1 MGSPRKIPLG
11 VAVLVLIVGVGA
23 TAFLSSSTGTAG
35 LQLETIG
42 PPHDAGQWAEDA
54 LADPVSATV
63 NVTIAADSYYY
74 TYGLC
79 SANLGL
85 YGNFDVN
92 GEMEVKFFICDRANF
107 DLWTDGHPASVYLR
121 NAGVSSMEW
130 AFKVPK
136 TDTWYIVYANEYL
149 YDSIYVAGHHYLDTT
164 PPVIEWN
171 LDNGAACSGIKDIA
185 ASITEARFDVASVRL
200 SIDGVLVDT
209 EYDGFFTYSWNSADV
224 GDGIHTIEIEA
235 EDTIGNMARLSV
247 QVSVNNMVPSFPL
260 MTVAGIVVFGVVAAA
275 LVLGRRSPARIET
288 PGAVIRFTASGP
300 EPVSRSRP
308 GFCPYCGTPV
318 VLANARFC
326 PECGSPMNQQ

>member
-1 MGSPRKIPLG
+1 VGSPRKIPLG
-11 VAVLVLIVGVGA
+11 VMALALIVAVGA
-23 TAFLSSSTGTAG
+23 TAFLSSSTQTTSF
-35 LQLETIG
+35 QLTTIG
-42 PPHDAGQWAEDA
+42 PPHDAGQCAEDA
-54 LADPVSATV
+54 LADPLAATV

-92 GEMEVKFFICDRANF
+92 GGLEVKFFICDRANF
-107 DLWTDGHPASVYLR
+107 NLWTDGYPASVYLQ
-121 NAGVSSMEW
+121 NAEVSSLEW
-130 AFKVPK
+130 TFKVPK
-136 TDTWYIVYANEYL
+136 TDIWYIVYANEYYL
-149 YDSIYVAGHHYLDTT
+149 YDSVDVAGHHYLDTT

-171 LDNGAACSGIKDIA
+171 LANGAACSGIKDIA

-224 GDGIHTIEIEA
+224 GDGIHTIAIEA

-247 QVSVNNMVPSFPL
+247 QVSVNNIVPSFPL
-260 MTVAGIVVFGVVAAA
+260 MTVAGIGVFGVVAAA

-288 PGAVIRFTASGP
+288 QGAVIRFTASGP
-300 EPVSRSRP
+300 EPVSRP

-326 PECGSPMNQQ
+326 PECGTRIGQQ